1 MRLQTDLAMEAAQ
14 IAGHLPQG
22 VRVEEQQFTPDVHIH
37 RVHIDDE
44 QGQQAIGKP
53 PGTYITI
60 QAQALTGADA
70 DVAADCTRALSQQ
83 LQTLFVQK
91 PNRTRPVLV
100 VGLGNRAITPDS
112 LGPRVLEHLL
122 VTRHMFALV
131 PEQVDQRAA
140 SVAAIAP
147 GVLGETGL
155 ESGEVIAALVRQVQ
169 PSMVIAIDAL
179 AALSPSRLATTVQ
192 LSDTGIEPGAGIGN
206 QRPRLDQALLGVPV
220 IAIGVPTVV
229 HAASL
234 VIHAL
239 TDTAGPPDEAHQQA
253 LQQSCGDLIV
263 TPKDI
268 DTIIQGCATVV
279 ARGLNMA
286 LHGDLAL
293 QEAAQLFS

>member
-192 LSDTGIEPGAGIGN
+192 LSDTGIAPGAGIGN

-234 VIHAL
+234 VIHVL

>member
-14 IAGHLPQG
+14 IAGHLPDG
-22 VRVEEQQFTPDVHIH
+22 VRVEEQFFTKDVHIH
-37 RVHIDDE
+37 RVLIDNE
-44 QGQQAIGKP
+44 QGQRAIGKP
-53 PGTYITI
+53 PGIYITI
-60 QAQALTGADA
+60 QAQTLTGADA
-70 DVAADCTRALSQQ
+70 NVAADCTRALSEQ

-91 PNRTRPVLV
+91 PDRKHPVLI
-100 VGLGNRAITPDS
+100 VGLGNRSITPDS

-131 PEQVDQRAA
+131 PEQVDKRAT

-155 ESGEVIAALVRQVQ
+155 ESGEVIEALVEQIH

-179 AALSPSRLATTVQ
+179 AALSPTRLATTVQ
-192 LSDTGIEPGAGIGN
+192 LSDTGIAPGAGIGN

-229 HAASL
+229 HATSL
-234 VIHAL
+234 VVHAL
-239 TDTAGPPDEAHQQA
+239 TDTVGPPDEAHRQA
-253 LQQSCGDLIV
+253 LQQACGDLIV

-268 DTIIQGCATVV
+268 DTIIAGCATVV

-293 QEAAQLFS
+293 HEAAQLFS

>member
-14 IAGHLPQG
+14 ITGRLPEG

-37 RVHIDDE
+37 RVYIDNE

-53 PGTYITI
+53 PGTYVTI

-70 DVAADCTRALSQQ
+70 DIAADCTRALSEQ
-83 LQTLFVQK
+83 LQALFPQK
-91 PNRTRPVLV
+91 PDRARPVLV
-100 VGLGNRAITPDS
+100 VGLGNRSITPDS

-122 VTRHMFALV
+122 VTRHMFSLV

-155 ESGEVIAALVRQVQ
+155 ESGEVIAALVEHIQ

-179 AALSPSRLATTVQ
+179 AALAPSRLATTVQ
-192 LSDTGIEPGAGIGN
+192 LSDTGIAPGAGIGN

-220 IAIGVPTVV
+220 IALGVPTVV

-239 TDTAGPPDEAHQQA
+239 TDTAGPPDETQQQA

-268 DTIIQGCATVV
+268 DTIIHGCATVV

-293 QEAAQLFS
+293 AEAAQLFS

>member
-192 LSDTGIEPGAGIGN
+192 LSDTGIAPGAGIGN

-239 TDTAGPPDEAHQQA
+239 TDTADEAHQQA